1 MIVTVPGGCTG
12 RFGLALDAL
21 TYIQCHVHDLL
32 LVQRC
37 SCLLSLFCPGWYT
50 PDCCNCLGL
59 EDRLVLNRKAFQGW
73 KGSSWTSVTTEF
85 MFTSACLHRNIFYLQ
100 KLSNFFGGFHF
111 YFHTY
116 CQATWTKICIGS
128 LFRSLKKTAT
138 VSIKKKFVMGQLVIF
153 QIL

>member
-32 LVQRC
+32 LVQSC

-59 EDRLVLNRKAFQGW
+59 GDRLVLNRKAFQCW

-100 KLSNFFGGFHF
+100 KHSNFFWRVPFLLPHILSSHMNQDMHRQF
-111 YFHTY
+111 IQKF
-116 CQATWTKICIGS
+116 
-128 LFRSLKKTAT
+128 KKD
-138 VSIKKKFVMGQLVIF
+138 SYSEHQKKFVMGQLVIF